1 MIASQ
6 VILSLKYISLN
17 HQSIQVQTMTGKSFG
32 GEILEPFVSPEQQA
46 LIPDVP
52 GNVINGLGETE
63 TRRPS
68 PIYWHPPRKKH
79 PWAAV
84 QGWMLE
90 KSSREVPGVA
100 DMNNS
105 LGGRGNKDRQP
116 KAGQK
121 SDKSADQLTAEVK
134 AFALAN
140 EADLV
145 GITEL
150 REDWIYED
158 YEVPEDHRVVI
169 VAIEMNHAELATA
182 PEAGSVVEVMRAYN
196 RGTRTTRAIADWI
209 LSQGYSAEPEGGPIA
224 GRFPLVPAG
233 LAAGMG
239 ELGKHGSIINRKYG
253 SSFRLAGVITDM
265 PLVTDQPDD
274 IGVDDFC
281 RSCKLCEA
289 ACPPNAIASEKQT
302 VRGVEKW
309 YVDFD
314 KCVPY
319 FNETYGCGI
328 CISICP
334 WSRPNVASGLAAK
347 MARKRQ
353 KQAD

>member
-1 MIASQ
+1 VEFI
-6 VILSLKYISLN
+6 
-17 HQSIQVQTMTGKSFG
+17 MTGKSFK
-32 GEILEPFVSPEQQA
+32 GEILEPFISDEQRALLPE
-46 LIPDVP
+46 VP
-52 GNVINGLGETE
+52 GNVINGLGEE
-63 TRRPS
+63 TVRRPS

-79 PWAAV
+79 PWAPV
-84 QGWMLE
+84 QSWMLE
-90 KSSREVPGVA
+90 KSSREVTDVA

-105 LGGRGNKDRQP
+105 LGGRGNKERVPQ
-116 KAGQK
+116 AEQK
-121 SDKSADQLTAEVK
+121 SDMTPAELTAAVK
-134 AFALAN
+134 KFALEN

-145 GITEL
+145 GITHL
-150 REDWIYED
+150 REEWIYD
-158 YEVPEDHRVVI
+158 NYDAPKDHMVVI
-169 VAIEMNHAELATA
+169 VAIEMNHKELATA
-182 PEAGSVVEVMRAYN
+182 PEPESVVEVMRAYN
-196 RGTRTTRAIADWI
+196 RGTRITRATADWI
-209 LSQGYSAEPEGGPIA
+209 LAKGYDAEPEGGPIA
-224 GRFPLVPAG
+224 GRFPLIPAG

-265 PLVTDQPDD
+265 PLIADEPDD

-309 YVDFD
+309 YVNFD

-347 MARKRQ
+347 MARKRE
-353 KQAD
+353 KEIG

>member
-1 MIASQ
+1 
-6 VILSLKYISLN
+6 
-17 HQSIQVQTMTGKSFG
+17 MTGKSFK
-32 GEILEPFVSPEQQA
+32 GEILEPFISDEQQA

-84 QGWMLE
+84 QSWMLE
-90 KSSREVPGVA
+90 KSSREVTDVA
-100 DMNNS
+100 DMNNA
-105 LGGRGNKDRQP
+105 LGGRGKKERLPQ
-116 KAGQK
+116 AEQK
-121 SDKSADQLTAEVK
+121 NAMSPAELTAAVK
-134 AFALAN
+134 AFALEN

-145 GITEL
+145 GITHL
-150 REDWIYED
+150 REEWIYENYD
-158 YEVPEDHRVVI
+158 APKDRMVII
-169 VAIEMNHAELATA
+169 VAVEMNHGELATA
-182 PEAGSVVEVMRAYN
+182 PESGSVVEVMRAYN
-196 RGTRTTRAIADWI
+196 RGTRITRATADWI
-209 LSQGYSAEPEGGPIA
+209 LSQGYEAEPEGGPIA
-224 GRFPLVPAG
+224 GRFPLIPAG

-265 PLVTDQPDD
+265 PLIADEPDD

-302 VRGVEKW
+302 VRGIEKW

-347 MARKRQ
+347 MARKRA
-353 KQAD
+353 KEVG

>member
-1 MIASQ
+1 
-6 VILSLKYISLN
+6 
-17 HQSIQVQTMTGKSFG
+17 MTGKSFK

-63 TRRPS
+63 VRRPS

-84 QGWMLE
+84 QSWMLE
-90 KSSREVPGVA
+90 KSSREVTDVA
-100 DMNNS
+100 DMNNA
-105 LGGRGNKDRQP
+105 LGGRGNKDRVPQADT
-116 KAGQK
+116 KAEKTPEQFT
-121 SDKSADQLTAEVK
+121 ADIK

-145 GITEL
+145 GITHLKE
-150 REDWIYED
+150 EWIYED
-158 YEVPEDHRVVI
+158 YDVPKDRMVVI
-169 VAIEMNHAELATA
+169 VAIEMEHKELATA
-182 PEAGSVVEVMRAYN
+182 PEPGSVIEVMRAYN

-209 LSQGYSAEPEGGPIA
+209 LAQGYEAEPEGGPIA
-224 GRFPLVPAG
+224 GRFPLIPAG

-239 ELGKHGSIINRKYG
+239 ELGKHGSVINRKYG

-265 PLVTDQPDD
+265 PLIADEPDD

-289 ACPPNAIASEKQT
+289 ACPPNAISSDKQT

-309 YVDFD
+309 YVNFD

-347 MARKRQ
+347 MARKRAQ
-353 KQAD
+353 EKQESQ